1 MIFIVV
7 ALLIFVATI
16 AVYFALLLRRREKST
31 QLLRDRI
38 GVAPRESKQEW
49 VPLQVERDERL
60 SAIPMIDR
68 VLRGLSIARRLELLL
83 YQAGMSIRV
92 GSFVLLLAVFGMVGY
107 IVGVGVFHHLLH
119 GLVLMF
125 FLGFAP
131 FLYVTYKKSIR
142 QRQFAEEFPDALDL
156 LVSALRAGISFSA
169 ALQIVADESPEPVR
183 SEFAIVVEEQG
194 LGVDLRDALANMAN
208 RVDSLDLK
216 FFVTAVVLQRAA
228 GGNLTE
234 VLDNTSRL
242 IRDRFRIL
250 GDIKTFTSA
259 GRLTG
264 VVLSAL
270 PAGMCVFMLMVAPD
284 YFHKMWDHPMGRT
297 ILGLAFFL
305 QLLGWLT
312 IRKIVNIR
320 V

>member
-1 MIFIVV
+1 VIYLLVSV
-7 ALLIFVATI
+7 LIFLAT
-16 AVYFALLLRRREKST
+16 VTFYFSLLLRRQEQST
-31 QLLRDRI
+31 QLLRERI
-38 GVAPRESKQEW
+38 GVAQQQKEEW

-60 SAIPMIDR
+60 SAIPFVDR
-68 VLRGLSIARRLELLL
+68 LLRGLSIARRLELLL
-83 YQAGMSIRV
+83 YQAGMSVRV
-92 GSFVLLLAVFGMVGY
+92 GSFILMIAVCGGVGY
-107 IVGVGVFHHLLH
+107 VVGTAVFHHALH
-119 GLVLMF
+119 GTVLMF
-125 FLGFAP
+125 LLGFAP
-131 FLYVTYKKSIR
+131 FLVVSYRKSIR

-183 SEFAIVVEEQG
+183 SEFAIVVEEQA
-194 LGVDLRDALANMAN
+194 LGMDLREALTNMAT
-208 RVDSLDLK
+208 RVGSLDLK
-216 FFVTAVVLQRAA
+216 FFATAVVLQRTA

-234 VLDNTSRL
+234 VLENTSRL

-270 PAGMCVFMLMVAPD
+270 PVGMCIFMLMVAPD